1 MLLCCFSWK
10 KLQGQLSA
18 RTKKK
23 SDPNRRSTRF
33 VKRLENPTQSEIS
46 IHDLHEDNI
55 DTEFTLW
62 KESTDNM

>member
-1 MLLCCFSWK
+1 MLLYCFSWK

-23 SDPNRRSTRF
+23 ADPNRRSTRI
-33 VKRLENPTQSEIS
+33 VKRHENPTQSEIS
-46 IHDLHEDNI
+46 IHDLHEDNV

-62 KESTDNM
+62 EESTDM